1 MLFVPH
7 DYQKSIVDKIVNDK
21 SAFIIAT
28 MGAGKSAATLE
39 GVRQLIDGFDAYRV
53 LVVAPLR
60 VAKHTWPTE
69 VKKWDNFKDLTTA
82 TAIGTPTQRVKA
94 ISSGADLTF
103 INRENI
109 PWLVETYGNKFPF
122 DTVVIDESSSFK
134 NSSSKRFKSL
144 KKVRKLADRWV
155 LLTGT
160 PSPNSLLEL
169 WSQVYL
175 LDGGERL
182 GRSFT
187 AFKSRFFESD
197 YMGYKYDLR
206 PGSEQLIHDL
216 VSDLCVVVERY
227 DGLPDRVDITEEV
240 VLSKDAMSQY
250 KEMSKEMILSVAD
263 EDITAVNAAVLAGK
277 LQQLAS
283 GAIYDENKNVISIHD
298 EKITALES
306 ILEQCE
312 CENVL
317 VAYNYIHDVER
328 IKAKWPHAVNIKE
341 DCAIDRWNNGEI
353 KLLLAH
359 PASAGHGLNLYD
371 GGNRIV
377 WFSPTWSTELKLQF
391 DARLHRQGQ
400 QKPVFIHTITAIDTI
415 DVDVVSAVKSKKSNQ
430 DILIAAVKQ
439 QILEI
444 AG

>member
-175 LDGGERL
+175 LDGGDRL

-206 PGSEQLIHDL
+206 PGSEQLID
-216 VSDLCVVVERY
+216 
-227 DGLPDRVDITEEV
+227 DR
-240 VLSKDAMSQY
+240 S
-250 KEMSKEMILSVAD
+250 
-263 EDITAVNAAVLAGK
+263 
-277 LQQLAS
+277 
-283 GAIYDENKNVISIHD
+283 
-298 EKITALES
+298 
-306 ILEQCE
+306 
-312 CENVL
+312 
-317 VAYNYIHDVER
+317 
-328 IKAKWPHAVNIKE
+328 
-341 DCAIDRWNNGEI
+341 
-353 KLLLAH
+353 
-359 PASAGHGLNLYD
+359 
-371 GGNRIV
+371 
-377 WFSPTWSTELKLQF
+377 
-391 DARLHRQGQ
+391 
-400 QKPVFIHTITAIDTI
+400 
-415 DVDVVSAVKSKKSNQ
+415 
-430 DILIAAVKQ
+430 
-439 QILEI
+439 
-444 AG
+444 